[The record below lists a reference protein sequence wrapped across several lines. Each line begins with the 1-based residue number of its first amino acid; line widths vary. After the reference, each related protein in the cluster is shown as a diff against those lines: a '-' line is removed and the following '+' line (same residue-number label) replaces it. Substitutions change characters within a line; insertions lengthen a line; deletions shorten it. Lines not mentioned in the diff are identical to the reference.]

1 MKCLLALC
9 ACVGMQIC
17 VAAVDA
23 AVSDAFSVQRW
34 TVADG
39 LPGNVVTALAK
50 SPDGFLMVMT
60 SNGAA
65 HFDGVSFSA
74 CSAEKCGDHGDADP
88 GRGGRCRLVE
98 SNGVVWVGTNGEGL
112 LRIRQ
117 RLVVPKTPQKNASG
131 NVCFRDSSGRVW
143 SGLEQDGVAVSYQD
157 GTVRSFSAAEGL
169 LAKDITSFAETPDG
183 DIWVGSNGSGL
194 WRISRDEAVRFHYSD
209 EPACDFVQ
217 ALFCD
222 SEGTLWICAHGDVVT
237 CISEGDSKTLHL
249 EKAQDSMAFSF
260 HEEPMG
266 RMWLATGGQLLS
278 FMSSDFK
285 ETLGDSAD
293 ALAVDSF
300 VSSAGMPSPRAV
312 LAEECSAPMTFTRTD
327 EVSFRFSSDMPGLS
341 DHIEFATRLSPIEN
355 DWKVGGKASCR
366 TCGRLSPGR
375 YKFEVRAR
383 LPLGDWGKQCSMEF
397 WVKPMFYETVPFIVA
412 VLMSV
417 LAVLF
422 AVARAVYV
430 RRVRMRLAA
439 IRQRDVLSLER
450 ARIAR
455 DIHDDIG
462 ARLTRISM
470 LISMMAERNAE
481 ASNIAKEVREVVHAL
496 DEVVWAVEPRNDT
509 LSSFVDY
516 IYRYA
521 EMFVE
526 VSGLNLRVRFPD
538 DVPDSGV
545 SSVVRHAVYMC
556 VKEALNNVVKHAGAS
571 KVFIG
576 MDIDGNRVAMRI
588 GDDGK
593 GFSEPRDGGNGLH
606 NMRSRM
612 ESIGGVFSI
621 GQRIG
626 GGCEITLEFRLE
638 DRQAGA

>member
-1 MKCLLALC
+1 MC
-9 ACVGMQIC
+9 MQMC
-17 VAAVDA
+17 VAAVEA
-23 AVSDAFSVQRW
+23 AASDAFSVQRW

-39 LPGNVVTALAK
+39 LPGNVVTALVK
-50 SPDGFLMVMT
+50 SPEGDIIVMT
-60 SNGAA
+60 SDGAA
-65 HFDGVSFSA
+65 HFDGVRFSV
-74 CSAEKCGDHGDADP
+74 CCAERCGNHCDAVS
-88 GRGGRCRLVE
+88 GQKEQCRLVE

-117 RLVVPKTPQKNASG
+117 RLVVPKVPQKDGSG
-131 NVCFRDSSGRVW
+131 NVCFRDSFGRIW
-143 SGLEQDGVAVSYQD
+143 SGLEQDGVAVACQD
-157 GTVRSFSAAEGL
+157 GTIRSFSATEGL
-169 LAKDITSFAETPDG
+169 LAKDVTSFAETPDG

-194 WRISRDEAVRFHYSD
+194 WRISGDEAVRFHYSD
-209 EPACDFVQ
+209 DPACDFVQ

-222 SEGTLWICAHGDVVT
+222 SEGTLWICAHGDIVT
-237 CISEGDSKTLHL
+237 CISDGYSKTLHL
-249 EKAQDSMAFSF
+249 EKVQDSVAFSF

-266 RMWLATGGQLLS
+266 RIWLATGEKLLS

-285 ETLGDSAD
+285 ETPGDSVD
-293 ALAVDSF
+293 ALAVDLF
-300 VSSAGMPSPRAV
+300 ASSAGM
-312 LAEECSAPMTFTRTD
+312 SAPCAILEAGRSATVSFHSMD
-327 EVSFRFSSDMPGLS
+327 EVSFRYSADSPGMA
-341 DHIEFATRLSPIEN
+341 DCIEFATCLSPIEN
-355 DWKVGGKASCR
+355 DWRASGKARIRS
-366 TCGRLSPGR
+366 CGRLAPGR

-383 LPLGDWGKQCSMEF
+383 LPLGVWGRTDAVEF
-397 WVKPMFYETVPFIVA
+397 EVRPMFYETISFIVA
-412 VLMSV
+412 VLISV
-417 LAVLF
+417 LAFLF

-470 LISMMAERNAE
+470 LISMMAERNSE
-481 ASNIAKEVREVVHAL
+481 ASDIAEEVRAVVHAL

-516 IYRYA
+516 IYHYA

-526 VSGLNLRVRFPD
+526 ASGLNLRVKFPE

-556 VKEALNNVVKHAGAS
+556 VKEALNNVVKHAEAS

-576 MDIDGNRVAMRI
+576 MVVDGNRVVMRI

-593 GFSEPRDGGNGLH
+593 GFTVSRNGGNGLH
-606 NMRSRM
+606 NMRTRM
-612 ESIGGVFSI
+612 ESICGLFSI
-621 GQRIG
+621 RPRAEG
-626 GGCEITLEFRLE
+626 GSEVVLEFRME
-638 DRQAGA
+638 DRQVRT